1 MSKWYTPAIMRYVL
15 AVMANDPSRVV
26 RRHVARCACQSLA
39 LLVSMGEMK
48 NALKD
53 SESLLI
59 EEDGSMPP
67 QAKEAKK
74 SDVDLMIKVLRKDR
88 EIGKNEVLR
97 EFLMPIVL
105 YVNSRFQPVDVL
117 SINTPSAPDVDQEV
131 RWGVIKL
138 ADIVLRGVEETAP
151 KVTIHL
157 PPTPV
162 AEQAPQLPSVK
173 VSAKVQRPIKT
184 GGPPQR
190 AHAVPATPAP
200 PKLKIMPSAART
212 STPSVAAAPAR
223 SGAMP
228 PPPVPTKAKPKPK
241 PTGFI
246 RPPHVP
252 KAQTGGMS
260 VNDLRAC
267 RNALKKLKLHKSA
280 MIFMQPVDPV
290 RDHAPKSVSP
300 FSLLIRV
307 ITGSC

>member
-1 MSKWYTPAIMRYVL
+1 MRYVL

-67 QAKEAKK
+67 QVKEAKK

-97 EFLMPIVL
+97 EFMMPIVL
-105 YVNSRFQPVDVL
+105 YVISSSCAIDVL
-117 SINTPSAPDVDQEV
+117 DQNINVSAPDVDHEV

-138 ADIVLRGVEETAP
+138 ADIVLRGVEETPP

-162 AEQAPQLPSVK
+162 SEQVPQLPLGRVP
-173 VSAKVQRPIKT
+173 AKPQRPIKT

-190 AHAVPATPAP
+190 PHAVPATPAP
-200 PKLKIMPSAART
+200 AKLKIMPSAARP
-212 STPSVAAAPAR
+212 STPSATTPAAVSRA
-223 SGAMP
+223 GAMA

-241 PTGFI
+241 PKPAGITKA
-246 RPPHVP
+246 PHVL

-267 RNALKKLKLHKSA
+267 RNALKKLKLHKNA
-280 MIFMQPVDPV
+280 TLFMQPVDPV
-290 RDHAPKSVSP
+290 RDHAPKFVFP
-300 FSLLIRV
+300 FWLSIVL
-307 ITGSC
+307 